1 MENSITETTQHNQLT
16 LIEKPEAINGL
27 REEAELNSDE
37 SNQLMARTKMTREVE
52 TLTTNVCNSSCRG
65 SRENDGID
73 EVGGN
78 DPDDD
83 ENEDDDDGWITP
95 DNISRV
101 KDEMRKGTLD
111 AVPANVTVGCLTTD
125 FAMQVIKSFLN
136 WYS

>member
-1 MENSITETTQHNQLT
+1 
-16 LIEKPEAINGL
+16 
-27 REEAELNSDE
+27 
-37 SNQLMARTKMTREVE
+37 MTREV
-52 TLTTNVCNSSCRG
+52 TNVCNSSCHG
-65 SRENDGID
+65 SSENDGID

-95 DNISRV
+95 DNISHV